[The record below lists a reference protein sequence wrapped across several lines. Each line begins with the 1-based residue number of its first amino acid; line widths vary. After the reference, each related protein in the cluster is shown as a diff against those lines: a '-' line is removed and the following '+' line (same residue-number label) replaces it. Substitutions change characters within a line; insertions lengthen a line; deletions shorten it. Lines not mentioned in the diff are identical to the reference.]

1 MHLYR
6 KIQLNPC
13 NRYVY
18 TRYLKLTACD
28 RVQIAEIMGKP
39 SSWVVY
45 LKSSVTDFLIW
56 FGNKEKNGNSAQV
69 KHFWKFVWLII
80 YTLIIPCW
88 RISWLYEHVALSQFN
103 VFCLWLLYLH
113 KGTKVLVLYM
123 YRKTKESIL
132 FLSDIHICP
141 WLLGNLEVS
150 SDGTVSFSRSL
161 KSILKKRWIQP
172 LECPWMHG
180 RLNVPS
186 DRTVSFSSSL
196 KSITISKRDEY
207 NR

>member
-6 KIQLNPC
+6 KIQLNPG

-113 KGTKVLVLYM
+113 KGTRVLVLYM
-123 YRKTKESIL
+123 YRKTKVFL
-132 FLSDIHICP
+132 FSFCLTFTFVHDCLETSKYRP
-141 WLLGNLEVS
+141 MEPYLLVDLWS
-150 SDGTVSFSRSL
+150 PF
-161 KSILKKRWIQP
+161 
-172 LECPWMHG
+172 
-180 RLNVPS
+180 
-186 DRTVSFSSSL
+186 
-196 KSITISKRDEY
+196 SKRDEY
-207 NR
+207 NC